1 MIELVIFDLDGVVVS
16 TTESH
21 YTAWA
26 NLFLRHFNIEIDPKL
41 ETRTRGVSR
50 MDSLQA
56 LLDAYQI
63 KLDPSVKE
71 ALANEKNTEYV
82 RLISSYNASDLL
94 PGAHETLK
102 LLKKLKV
109 KIALGSASKNGPR
122 LLKTLGISDYFDY
135 VVDPSRLE
143 GKPNPAIFLDAM
155 LHFNLRP
162 ELCLGVEDS
171 EAGVVSIKAA
181 GMKALGVGTEVLE
194 KSDYKVL
201 KLTELNEND
210 WKALLEK

>member
-16 TTESH
+16 TTEAH

-26 NLFLRHFNIEIDPKL
+26 NLFLKHFSIVIDPKL
-41 ETRTRGVSR
+41 ETKTRGVSR

-63 KLDPSVKE
+63 DLDSSVKE

-82 RLISSYNASDLL
+82 RLISSYSASDLL
-94 PGAHETLK
+94 PGAYETLK
-102 LLKKLKV
+102 LLRKLKV

-122 LLKTLGISDYFDY
+122 LLKSLGISNYFDY
-135 VVDPSRLE
+135 VVDPSHIE

-155 LHFNLRP
+155 QHFNLKP

-181 GMKALGVGTEVLE
+181 GMKALGVGTEVLD